1 VSGLYLNL
9 AGPILTLEQAVEAV
23 VQAMELSTAGSGSTA
38 DQYGAEVAWGLIHG
52 QLRGRIPYPVPYDL
66 MAVAVSVAIR
76 WTTYLGN
83 SEQIKIAG
91 DAIAGFQ
98 PPIFT
103 GFTLTELIVLWR
115 YRIRTA

>member
-1 VSGLYLNL
+1 VSRLFLNL
-9 AGPILTLEQAVEAV
+9 AAPILTLEQAVEAV
-23 VQAMELSTAGSGSTA
+23 VQAVDLSTAGSGSTA

-83 SEQIKIAG
+83 SEQLKIAG
-91 DAIAGFQ
+91 DAITGFQ

-115 YRIRTA
+115 CRIRTA